1 MAQQLKRRQDVILN
15 ALGPSFRIAYR
26 EVQVNAF
33 FERASHL
40 WFLLF
45 PEPEE
50 EIRVQPGYLG
60 DPDYQEHITIAR
72 RKVSRCVYCSHRLVL
87 DLLQLLKGRLCWSS
101 LLFPKHG
108 QQDVPIT
115 QVYGPGGEATWA
127 REMNRAIQEIVSTL
141 PTPTWADETFQ
152 KIERLVAGLEEPPEH
167 LAL

>member
-1 MAQQLKRRQDVILN
+1 MARQLKRRQDLILN
-15 ALGPSFRIAYR
+15 ALGPSFRVAYR

-50 EIRVQPGYLG
+50 EIRVQPGYLD
-60 DPDYQEHITIAR
+60 DPDYQEHINTAR
-72 RKVSRCVYCSHRLVL
+72 RKVSFYLCSHLLVI
-87 DLLQLLKGRLCWSS
+87 DLSQLLKGRLCWSS

-108 QQDVPIT
+108 QQDLPIT
-115 QVYGPGGEATWA
+115 QVYGPGGEATWV
-127 REMNRAIQEIVSTL
+127 REMNHAIQEIVSTL
-141 PTPTWADETFQ
+141 PMPTWADETFE
-152 KIERLVAGLEEPPEH
+152 KIERLVAGLEEPPKP